1 MKKPLQ
7 KIWKWIDD
15 RTGITENIIP
25 IIKHPV
31 PPKTKWSYVFGS
43 ATLFCFI
50 LQVITGIA
58 LSLLYQPSSKDAYQS
73 LLFITNTAKFGHV
86 LRGIHYFGASAMIIL
101 VGIHMIRVYL
111 TASYKFPRE
120 MNWISGVILL
130 LCTIF
135 MGFTGQLL
143 RWDSNGVWSSVVAAE
158 QLGRTPFIG
167 KYLARLLLGGQT
179 IGGQSLS
186 RFYAYHVFMV
196 PAVIFIFTGLH
207 LYLVIRNGISEPP
220 QAGRLVDPKTY
231 RAWYKNLLKEK
242 GVPFWPN
249 AAWRD
254 VMFSSVVIICIIC
267 VAIIFGPPA
276 LSGKPDPA
284 VLHTSPKPDW
294 YMVPFFALFAL
305 MPHEIE
311 SIAMLLG
318 PVVTIVLLFSIPFIS
333 NRGERS
339 PLKRPWAVYGVI
351 CVTVMVIS
359 LLVVGLRAPWSPH
372 FDTKPLPVSS
382 IKSAN
387 PDSTITRGVHL
398 FYSKGCQYCHKI
410 NGYGGIDGPDLTTIG
425 SRLSIQELK
434 VRIVNGGK
442 NMPAFGGI
450 LTNDEMN
457 KIVAFLASQK

>member
-1 MKKPLQ
+1 MKKVLK
-7 KIWKWIDD
+7 KIWNWIDD
-15 RTGITENIIP
+15 RTGITENIVP
-25 IIKHPV
+25 IMKHPV
-31 PPKTKWSYVFGS
+31 PPKATWAYVFGS
-43 ATLFCFI
+43 AVLFCFI

-73 LLFITNTAKFGHV
+73 LVFITDKAKFGNV

-158 QLGRTPFIG
+158 QLGRTPLIG
-167 KYLARLLLGGQT
+167 KYLARLLLGGDT

-186 RFYAYHVFMV
+186 RFYSYHVFMV
-196 PAVIFIFTGLH
+196 PAMIFIFVGIH

-220 QAGRLVDPKTY
+220 KAGRLVEPKKY
-231 RAWYKNLLKEK
+231 RAWYKKLLKEK

-254 VMFSSVVIICIIC
+254 VMFSSIVIICIIC
-267 VAIIFGPPA
+267 LAVIFGAPA

-284 VLHTSPKPDW
+284 ALTTTPKPDW

-305 MPHEIE
+305 MPHKIE
-311 SIAMLLG
+311 SISMLLG
-318 PVVTIVLLFSIPFIS
+318 PVLTVVILFSIPFIS

-351 CVTVMVIS
+351 CVTVFVIS
-359 LLVVGLRAPWSPH
+359 LLVIGLKAPWSPH
-372 FDTKPLPVSS
+372 FNTKQLPLSA
-382 IKSAN
+382 IKSTN
-387 PDSTITRGVHL
+387 PDSTIIQGVHL
-398 FYSKGCQYCHKI
+398 FYAKGCEYCHKI
-410 NGYGGIDGPDLTTIG
+410 NNYGGINGPDLTTIG
-425 SRLSIQELK
+425 RRLSINELK

-442 NMPAFGGI
+442 NMPAYGGI
-450 LTNDEMN
+450 LTKEDMN
-457 KIVAFLASQK
+457 NIVAFLASQN

>member
-1 MKKPLQ
+1 MRKTLK
-7 KIWKWIDD
+7 KIWNWIDD
-15 RTGITENIIP
+15 RTGITENIVP
-25 IIKHPV
+25 IMKHPV
-31 PPKTKWSYVFGS
+31 PPKATWAYVFGS
-43 ATLFCFI
+43 AVLFCFI

-73 LLFITNTAKFGHV
+73 LIFITDKATFGNV

-158 QLGRTPFIG
+158 QLGRTPIIG
-167 KYLARLLLGGQT
+167 KYLARLLLGGDT

-186 RFYAYHVFMV
+186 RFYSYHVFVV
-196 PAVIFIFTGLH
+196 PAMIFIFIGIH

-220 QAGRLVDPKTY
+220 EAGRLIDTKTY
-231 RAWYKNLLKEK
+231 RKWYKDMLKEK

-254 VMFSSVVIICIIC
+254 VMFSSVIIICIIC
-267 VAIIFGPPA
+267 AAVIFGPPA

-284 VLHTSPKPDW
+284 ALTTSPNPDW
-294 YMVPFFALFAL
+294 YMIPFFALFAL
-305 MPHEIE
+305 MPHKIE
-311 SIAMLLG
+311 SVSMLLG
-318 PVVTIVLLFSIPFIS
+318 PVLTVVILFSIPFIS

-339 PLKRPWAVYGVI
+339 PIKRPWAIYGVI
-351 CVTVMVIS
+351 CVTVFVIS
-359 LLVVGLRAPWSPH
+359 LLVVGLKAPWSPH
-372 FDTKPLPVSS
+372 FNTKQLPL
-382 IKSAN
+382 SAIRSTN
-387 PDSTITRGVHL
+387 PDSTIVKGVHL
-398 FYSKGCQYCHKI
+398 FYAKGCEYCHKI
-410 NGYGGIDGPDLTTIG
+410 NRYGGLDGPDLTTIG
-425 SRLSIQELK
+425 RRLSIQELK

-450 LTNDEMN
+450 LTKEEMN
-457 KIVAFLASQK
+457 NIVAFLASQN